1 MLHTGGSGLGQVNLR
16 LKLGQMHK
24 IALVFFKN
32 YVKTNL
38 ILSVFK

>member
-24 IALVFFKN
+24 IALFFL
-32 YVKTNL
+32 KTMLKL
-38 ILSVFK
+38 I